1 MISAWGVDH
10 GQVSKGAK
18 EWAIPVVA
26 GATSSVIANQFPQNQ
41 TSWQAVRRR
50 KKKKEQ
56 IAKLFKPPVVPKY
69 NFKALGKVKLKKGPT
84 FASPTKIDN
93 GFTRSSADAV
103 AWAWERKH
111 IVKSYIPGKGYVPAV
126 KAGKKVLHE
135 AVGERQ
141 TQAYLKRAGR
151 TKDQRMF
158 QQYKTEH
165 DRTKDMVR
173 NIKDQGKSWD
183 ELTVGHQPVAG
194 TKISPT
200 RMAESVGGDVG
211 AFAFTQGGRR
221 GKRYVVVQH
230 GANPHFVGHETAHV
244 TPKRS
249 SFRMYQIRQDKA
261 KLMSEEGRASM
272 YGAGQGRYW
281 RNVDAKKGIQPADG
295 YIQAATHEPY
305 RQHLESSDF
314 RETLF
319 GGESQWSPRA
329 MKAFKDTQDKIAT
342 AHGGQLPKTAGLKFH
357 GNQWVDNKGNKR
369 GTRTMSNGIRYI
381 GYGVGS
387 TGVGAGAIYASR
399 KADQR
404 AARKARSR

>member
-56 IAKLFKPPVVPKY
+56 IAKLFKPTVVPKY

-93 GFTRSSADAV
+93 GFTRSSADA
-103 AWAWERKH
+103 AMWAWERKH

-135 AVGERQ
+135 AVGDRQ
-141 TQAYLKRAGR
+141 KLGYLKRSGWTDDQQMFRHYAKQQHDARELTARLGKGEESWKALSAGR
-151 TKDQRMF
+151 
-158 QQYKTEH
+158 
-165 DRTKDMVR
+165 
-173 NIKDQGKSWD
+173 
-183 ELTVGHQPVAG
+183 HQKVMG
-194 TKISPT
+194 TKVSAT
-200 RMAESVGGDVG
+200 QMADTAGGDVG
-211 AFAFTQGGRR
+211 AFAYQTGGRR
-221 GKRYVVVQH
+221 GARYVVVQPN
-230 GANPHFVGHETAHV
+230 ASEHFIGHETAHV

-249 SFRMYQIRQDKA
+249 SFRMYQISQDKA
-261 KLMSEEGRASM
+261 KLMSEEARASM
-272 YGAGQGRYW
+272 HGSGEGRYY
-281 RNVDAKKGIQPADG
+281 RNVKQGKAKPADG
-295 YIQAATHEPY
+295 YVEAAASEDV
-305 RQHLESSDF
+305 RSA
-314 RETLF
+314 RETYDFGGRLF
-319 GGESQWSPRA
+319 GGESQWNKRS
-329 MKAFKDTQDKIAT
+329 MDAFRNTQDRIAS
-342 AHGGQLPKTAGLKFH
+342 HGKLPKTAGLKFN